1 MDPID
6 EIFRSLQSNPS
17 KAQILLEVED
27 EGKNVEKAL
36 RILEANGI
44 QQIEY
49 DFIRKG
55 DPSFVLFYLSTND
68 MMGANWNLI
77 KRIPRCSASG
87 LIKIPFDTSQLC
99 CGVVHWRLALPE

>member
-1 MDPID
+1 MDPLE
-6 EIFRSLQSNPS
+6 EISQTLKPHPS

-36 RILEANGI
+36 RILADNGI

-55 DPSFVLFYLSTND
+55 DPSFVILYLSTND
-68 MMGANWNLI
+68 MRGAALNLTE
-77 KRIPRCSASG
+77 AG
-87 LIKIPFDTSQLC
+87 FT
-99 CGVVHWRLALPE
+99 RLKAVSSKEANLKNK

>member
-1 MDPID
+1 MDTIE
-6 EIFRSLQSNPS
+6 EISQTLKPHPS

-27 EGKNVEKAL
+27 EGNTLEKAVG
-36 RILEANGI
+36 ILEANGV

-68 MMGANWNLI
+68 M
-77 KRIPRCSASG
+77 
-87 LIKIPFDTSQLC
+87 
-99 CGVVHWRLALPE
+99 RLATLNLTEAGFTRLKAVSSKEANLKTK

>member
-6 EIFRSLQSNPS
+6 EIFRSLQPHPS

-27 EGKNVEKAL
+27 EGKTLEKAL
-36 RILEANGI
+36 GIFQTNGI
-44 QQIEY
+44 QLIGY

-68 MMGANWNLI
+68 MRGAALNLTE
-77 KRIPRCSASG
+77 AG
-87 LIKIPFDTSQLC
+87 FT
-99 CGVVHWRLALPE
+99 RLKAVSSKEANLKNK